1 MFARTDSGLYRPRTI
16 EEDRELEMH
25 VLNAPLIEA
34 DYVSSI
40 SQVLSPRRGKE
51 LIDLAKIIRDTAEP
65 HVGTTIPNDMRVR
78 GYRDAD
84 YHPHIQAGLKVELM
98 YSYLLLHAA
107 EQDNRKRAEYLQ
119 EAQRLERE
127 INDNIDKKNLFIH
140 AIVIYEMRSATTFY
154 FRAAWNF
161 INNGE
166 PSATKTNLNI
176 ALQYYDRMKKYLVFM
191 QSDASRKIAENI
203 GTYGIRGISKIAQ
216 LCADN
221 SNKFA
226 EAGLKVE
233 KEGFDE
239 LFTMLISDQFEGLM
253 QDVLFGEM
261 RCYALQGDNKKFK
274 KSSRELADY
283 IENPKNKPAPVI
295 TKSCAVMMDD
305 AIKNLRWKGL
315 RLNPFV
321 SDSPPIVLEAIEDIK
336 ESFGKVS
343 LKLWKPGDKLKP
355 IVLLP

>member
-1 MFARTDSGLYRPRTI
+1 MFTRTDSGLYRPRTI

-40 SQVLSPRRGKE
+40 SQVLSPRRSKE
-51 LIDLAKIIRDTAEP
+51 LNDLAKIIRNITEP
-65 HVGTTIPNDMRVR
+65 HVRTSIPDDMTVR
-78 GYRDAD
+78 IHRDAD
-84 YHPHIQAGLKVELM
+84 YHPHIQTSLKGELM
-98 YSYLLLHAA
+98 YSYLLLYAI
-107 EQDNRKRAEYLQ
+107 EQDSKKEAEYLQ

-127 INDNIDKKNLFIH
+127 IIDDINKKNLFTH
-140 AIVIYEMRSATTFY
+140 AIVTYKMRSATTFY

-166 PSATKTNLNI
+166 SSATKTNLNT
-176 ALQYYDRMKKYLVFM
+176 ALQYYNRIKKFLVFM
-191 QSDASRKIAENI
+191 QSDISRKIAENI
-203 GTYGIRGISKIAQ
+203 GEYGIRGISKIAQ

-221 SNKFA
+221 SDKFA

-239 LFTMLISDQFEGLM
+239 LFTMVISGQFEGLM

-261 RCYALQGDNKKFK
+261 RCYALQGNNRKFK
-274 KSSRELADY
+274 KASRELADY

-305 AIKNLRWKGL
+305 TIENLRWKGL

-336 ESFGKVS
+336 KLFGKVS
-343 LKLWKPGDKLKP
+343 PEIWKPGDKLKP